1 MAKRKVLEGGAAPK
15 VKRAGRRTW
24 SAAREKRFL
33 ETLATSCNVTLA
45 AAEAGLSSTVIY
57 RRRRTDASFRRA
69 WGEALAIGYAELE
82 MMMLRRALHG
92 VERTIVARN
101 GETSVMTEYND
112 RTGLA
117 LLKMH
122 RDFAKDQDEGV
133 SSEAHEEACERILAR
148 LQRLRERDGGIDGED
163 GAVATKGWD
172 DRLAIIREALS
183 WARGA

>member
-1 MAKRKVLEGGAAPK
+1 
-15 VKRAGRRTW
+15 
-24 SAAREKRFL
+24 
-33 ETLATSCNVTLA
+33 
-45 AAEAGLSSTVIY
+45 
-57 RRRRTDASFRRA
+57 
-69 WGEALAIGYAELE
+69 

-101 GETSVMTEYND
+101 GETSVMRDYND

-148 LQRLRERDGGIDGED
+148 LQRLRERDGGIDGQD